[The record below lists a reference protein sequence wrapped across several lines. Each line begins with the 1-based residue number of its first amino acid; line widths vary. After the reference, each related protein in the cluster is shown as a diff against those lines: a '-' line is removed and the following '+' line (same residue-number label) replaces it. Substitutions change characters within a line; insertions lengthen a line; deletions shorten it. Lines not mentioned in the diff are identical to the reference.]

1 MTRRE
6 CREHLMIM
14 LFQKEF
20 HKAEELPE
28 QIALYLEEVPS
39 KKSEDITYI
48 NEKYDKVME
57 QIEEID
63 SMIEEVSEGWKMK
76 RMGRVD
82 LAIMRLA
89 IYEMKYDDDI
99 PVRVAINEAVEIAK
113 KYGQDNS
120 PSFVNGILAKV
131 ADVIE
136 KA

>member
-1 MTRRE
+1 MTRRQ

-14 LFQKEF
+14 LFQREF

-28 QIALYLEEVPS
+28 QIALYLEDVPS
-39 KKSEDITYI
+39 AKSEDLAYI
-48 NEKYDKVME
+48 REKYDKVME
-57 QIEEID
+57 QVEKID
-63 SMIEEVSEGWKMK
+63 STIEEVSEGWKIK

-82 LAIMRLA
+82 LSIMRLA
-89 IYEMKYDDDI
+89 VYEMKYDEDI